1 MARGQ
6 VAKAKILEKILQTFE
21 GSFMHEKE
29 LRIPIDE
36 DGYTMQIKITATAA
50 KDIVTPDG
58 EVLDKNTPILTPL
71 GRPKDLVAKGQE
83 SEMMD
88 FAQMDQPKTIE
99 PNDEEK
105 ENVKKLLEALN
116 F

>member
-1 MARGQ
+1 
-6 VAKAKILEKILQTFE
+6 
-21 GSFMHEKE
+21 
-29 LRIPIDE
+29 
-36 DGYTMQIKITATAA
+36 
-50 KDIVTPDG
+50 
-58 EVLDKNTPILTPL
+58 
-71 GRPKDLVAKGQE
+71 
-83 SEMMD
+83 MMD